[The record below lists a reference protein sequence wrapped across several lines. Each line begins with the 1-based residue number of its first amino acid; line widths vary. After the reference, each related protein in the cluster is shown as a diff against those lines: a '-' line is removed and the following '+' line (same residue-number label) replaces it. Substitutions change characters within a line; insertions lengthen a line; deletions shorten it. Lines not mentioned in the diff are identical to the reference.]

1 VKAHK
6 IPGGIMDI
14 SNLFKDC
21 VNLIEMPI
29 ISKNVTNMNCTFE
42 GCTSLTE
49 LHKIPGTVTNMK
61 RTFKGCSSLTS
72 APSVPKGVVNMDNA
86 FEDCAKLI
94 LPPEIPDSVESKAG
108 IFNGCQEISSKYNA
122 ALELLKENT
131 IVSLEEAETMFQM
144 LSSFEDSKERIKEC
158 RIRIGKIRDE
168 EEKERLEEE
177 AREQERIAVEEK
189 RKAKNRKTA
198 IIVGLVLMCVVIA
211 AISIVMIAKH
221 VKNNSTY
228 EEAIATG
235 NAGHYKAAIG
245 LLNEIPDYKDSTY
258 YATKYKY
265 KEAMD
270 YGKKGNYRQ
279 ALTLLKSISDYKD
292 CDKEISKYKTLYKKV
307 EPADICKNYE
317 KYYIAYGA
325 FSALRDKAETLSS
338 SKYASATQKK
348 KLLELNEFADLMDV
362 AYYSYDDFSSK
373 ENGGFDYSTL
383 KQLRGYKDIGFAQAL
398 YKQLLEYK
406 DYMGTY
412 SAYDDEYGDFEC
424 KIYTYFYNKDKLKQL
439 NSSNILILFNCTLD
453 VDGDYKFIGA
463 SSLKDPY
470 VLNMIDKEDVGLK
483 KITIED
489 PNTVTVEDDDG
500 GSLVLVKE

>member
-1 VKAHK
+1 
-6 IPGGIMDI
+6 
-14 SNLFKDC
+14 
-21 VNLIEMPI
+21 
-29 ISKNVTNMNCTFE
+29 
-42 GCTSLTE
+42 
-49 LHKIPGTVTNMK
+49 
-61 RTFKGCSSLTS
+61 
-72 APSVPKGVVNMDNA
+72 
-86 FEDCAKLI
+86 
-94 LPPEIPDSVESKAG
+94 
-108 IFNGCQEISSKYNA
+108 
-122 ALELLKENT
+122 
-131 IVSLEEAETMFQM
+131 M

-177 AREQERIAVEEK
+177 AREQERIAAEEK

-245 LLNEIPDYKDSTY
+245 LLNEIPNYKDSTY
-258 YATKYKY
+258 YTTKYKY

-338 SKYASATQKK
+338 SKYASAAQKK

-383 KQLRGYKDIGFAQAL
+383 KQLRGYKDMWDSLVRNDVGKELISDIKPSTLKVF
-398 YKQLLEYK
+398 
-406 DYMGTY
+406 Y
-412 SAYDDEYGDFEC
+412 SKLSKKKYAKATIKYIHELITPTFELAIDDEM
-424 KIYTYFYNKDKLKQL
+424 L
-439 NSSNILILFNCTLD
+439 SNNPAKRVKC
-453 VDGDYKFIGA
+453 
-463 SSLKDPY
+463 
-470 VLNMIDKEDVGLK
+470 
-483 KITIED
+483 
-489 PNTVTVEDDDG
+489 G
-500 GSLVLVKE
+500 G